1 VVHDGDPLA
10 ELVRLLH
17 VVRREQDGLAVLI
30 ELAEQVPQGQA
41 ALGVQAGR
49 RFVQEEYGGTVE
61 DGPGHHEALGHAAG
75 QRIYRRLRPAR
86 ELELRQQLVC
96 GTA

>member
-1 VVHDGDPLA
+1 MVHDGDPLA

-17 VVRREQDGLAVLI
+17 VVRREQDGLAVPI

-49 RFVQEEYGGTVE
+49 RFVQEQYGWTVE
-61 DGPGHHEALGHAAG
+61 DGPGHHEALGHPTG
-75 QRIYRRLRPAR
+75 QRIYRRLRPA
-86 ELELRQQLVC
+86 
-96 GTA
+96 